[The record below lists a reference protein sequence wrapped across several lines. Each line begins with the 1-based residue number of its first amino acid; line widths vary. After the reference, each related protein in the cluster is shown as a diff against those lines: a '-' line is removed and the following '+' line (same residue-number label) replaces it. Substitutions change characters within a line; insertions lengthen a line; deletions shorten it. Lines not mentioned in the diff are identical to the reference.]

1 MLPEN
6 FANAISIYAALV
18 STFLGGRE
26 IWKERIRIATSCYS
40 IGDPDQEDI
49 ITIYNKSSKPII
61 INYFSIE
68 KNGKEI
74 ELRNPADFFIIT
86 IKPQEVYSIT
96 IDGSYKFQWNGKIFL
111 KLQLMGKKKSKR
123 IKLDY

>member
-1 MLPEN
+1 MPEIT
-6 FANAISIYAALV
+6 ANLIAGYAALL
-18 STFLGGRE
+18 STFLGFRE
-26 IWKERIRIATSCYS
+26 IWKLRPRFSTSCYS
-40 IGDPDQEDI
+40 IGDPEQEDV
-49 ITIYNKSSKPII
+49 ITLYNKSNKPVV

-86 IKPQEVYSIT
+86 IKPQEVYNIR
-96 IDGSYKFQWNGKIFL
+96 IEGAYKFQWKGEIFL
-111 KLQLMGKKKSKR
+111 KLHLMGRKKPKR